1 MTTTSSELLTYC
13 KTSLRLTSTAFDSEV
28 NQLIAA
34 AIADINQATDAPFD
48 ITDEVQCNAVALY
61 CQAYF
66 GYGDEK
72 QEKRYQQMLQRIGL
86 RKIKNIDNIQGD

>member
-1 MTTTSSELLTYC
+1 MTTVSSELLTYC

-28 NQLIAA
+28 TQLIAA
-34 AIADINQATDAPFD
+34 AEADITQATDTPFNSE
-48 ITDEVQCNAVALY
+48 DEVQKNAVALY

-72 QEKRYQQMLQRIGL
+72 AENRYQQMLQRIGL
-86 RKIKNIDNIQGD
+86 RKIKYIDQGD

>member
-1 MTTTSSELLTYC
+1 MTTVSSELLSYC
-13 KTSLRLTSTAFDSEV
+13 KTSLRITSTVFDSEV
-28 NQLIAA
+28 TQLIAA
-34 AIADINQATDAPFD
+34 AEADINQATDAPFSAE
-48 ITDEVQCNAVALY
+48 DEVQKQAVALY

-86 RKIKNIDNIQGD
+86 RKIKNINKGD

>member
-1 MTTTSSELLTYC
+1 MTTASTELLSYC
-13 KTSLRLTSTAFDSEV
+13 KTSLRLTSTVFDDEV

-34 AIADINQATDAPFD
+34 AIADINQSTDKAFD
-48 ITDEVQCNAVALY
+48 ESDMVQCEAVALY

-72 QEKRYQQMLQRIGL
+72 QERRYQQMLQRIGL
-86 RKIKNIDNIQGD
+86 RKIKYIDEVVE

>member
-1 MTTTSSELLTYC
+1 MTTVSSELLTYC
-13 KTSLRLTSTAFDSEV
+13 KTSLRLTSTVFDSEV

-34 AIADINQATDAPFD
+34 AEADITQATDSPFSAD
-48 ITDEVQCNAVALY
+48 DEVQCQAVALY

-72 QEKRYQQMLQRIGL
+72 AERRYQDVLQRIGL
-86 RKIKNIDNIQGD
+86 RKIKDLNQGDS